1 MMGYQLSCF
10 VHQAD
15 QDAIEKRLSA
25 FASQGIILE
34 IFILT
39 KKTKKDELQFYV
51 KRKERWER
59 QIQGLDIVSRND
71 CVVWVDC

>member
-39 KKTKKDELQFYV
+39 KKKKRMNYNSMSKEKKDG
-51 KRKERWER
+51 KDK
-59 QIQGLDIVSRND
+59 SK
-71 CVVWVDC
+71 VWI

>member
-25 FASQGIILE
+25 FAAQGNYLACLKMGNL
-34 IFILT
+34 FA
-39 KKTKKDELQFYV
+39 
-51 KRKERWER
+51 
-59 QIQGLDIVSRND
+59 SR
-71 CVVWVDC
+71 